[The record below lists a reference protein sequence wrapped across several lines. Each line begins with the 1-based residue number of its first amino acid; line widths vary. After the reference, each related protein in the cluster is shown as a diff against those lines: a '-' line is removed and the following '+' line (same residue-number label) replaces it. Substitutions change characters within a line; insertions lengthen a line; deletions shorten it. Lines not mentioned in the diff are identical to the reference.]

1 MIVYFDPPN
10 IDLLYRNLPICLGFS
25 SIFDFVVDTPP
36 RQNANKICFCTRLN
50 RIFVIDKF
58 FPLPMKLFIK
68 NTVCP
73 RCILVVR
80 DILRQAGIEASSV
93 VLGEAV
99 LPAELTAERRK
110 ELDEALRA
118 VGFELID
125 DRRKQTVE
133 RVKNT
138 VIELVREKDA
148 ALRTNLSDYIADRLH
163 QDYGAVSSLFSE
175 IENTT
180 IEQYFIAQKIER
192 VKELLA
198 YGELS
203 LGEIADKLNYSST
216 AHLSAQFKKV
226 TGLTPSHFRKIGE
239 NRRKPLDKV

>member
-1 MIVYFDPPN
+1 
-10 IDLLYRNLPICLGFS
+10 
-25 SIFDFVVDTPP
+25 
-36 RQNANKICFCTRLN
+36 
-50 RIFVIDKF
+50 
-58 FPLPMKLFIK
+58 MKLFIK
-68 NTVCP
+68 NMVCP

-118 VGFELID
+118 VEHMTGKE
-125 DRRKQTVE
+125 T
-133 RVKNT
+133 
-138 VIELVREKDA
+138 IELVREKDA

-239 NRRKPLDKV
+239 NRRKSLDKV

>member
-1 MIVYFDPPN
+1 MKIDSYASLSSVIYFLIVYFDSPN

-36 RQNANKICFCTRLN
+36 RQNANKICFYTRLN
-50 RIFVIDKF
+50 RIFVTDKF

-68 NTVCP
+68 NMVCP

-125 DRRKQTVE
+125 DRRKTTQKV
-133 RVKNT
+133 N
-138 VIELVREKDA
+138 LYEKVQIPGYEDA
-148 ALRTNLSDYIADRLH
+148 IRKIKRFMEDEENLSK
-163 QDYGAVSSLFSE
+163 S
-175 IENTT
+175 
-180 IEQYFIAQKIER
+180 AQKI
-192 VKELLA
+192 VKTKQQA
-198 YGELS
+198 AGEGAML
-203 LGEIADKLNYSST
+203 
-216 AHLSAQFKKV
+216 
-226 TGLTPSHFRKIGE
+226 
-239 NRRKPLDKV
+239 

>member
-36 RQNANKICFCTRLN
+36 RQNANKICFYTRLN

-68 NTVCP
+68 NMVCP

-133 RVKNT
+133 RVKNC
-138 VIELVREKDA
+138 
-148 ALRTNLSDYIADRLH
+148 
-163 QDYGAVSSLFSE
+163 
-175 IENTT
+175 
-180 IEQYFIAQKIER
+180 
-192 VKELLA
+192 LL
-198 YGELS
+198 YTS
-203 LGEIADKLNYSST
+203 
-216 AHLSAQFKKV
+216 
-226 TGLTPSHFRKIGE
+226 PSPR
-239 NRRKPLDKV
+239 D

>member
-1 MIVYFDPPN
+1 MAVTYN
-10 IDLLYRNLPICLGFS
+10 DLTL
-25 SIFDFVVDTPP
+25 
-36 RQNANKICFCTRLN
+36 
-50 RIFVIDKF
+50 
-58 FPLPMKLFIK
+58 
-68 NTVCP
+68 
-73 RCILVVR
+73 
-80 DILRQAGIEASSV
+80 DIRRSLRQAGIEASSV

-192 VKELLA
+192 VKELLV

-226 TGLTPSHFRKIGE
+226 TGSASPSTTLIISICSFGVLL
-239 NRRKPLDKV
+239 P